1 MQEGKHAH
9 PRTHP
14 STHNVVTVA
23 MEFLTFIFTILTF
36 FPAETL
42 EKIW

>member
-1 MQEGKHAH
+1 MLEGKHAH
-9 PRTHP
+9 PRTRP
-14 STHNVVTVA
+14 STHNVVAVA
-23 MEFLTFIFTILTF
+23 MEFLTFIFTIFTF